1 MSYDNFKQKVWAAG
15 IQKELERLHIFADGV
30 NKEYSGVIKNLG
42 DTVRIKQL
50 GKPTITTDVFKAD
63 TRGLTLDPAETVP
76 DSNISVVVD
85 HRSTFNFKVD
95 DIDEAQG
102 AQGVMEALKG
112 EVSEGLADEQDRY
125 IAGLVNPTANG
136 SGNKVGIVT
145 YNDKY
150 NSGNVVTLTKDNLF
164 SVVDLAQQYL
174 FEQDV
179 STNTQLELIMPPWI
193 NTLFRQNFIATDTDN
208 SGVLKN
214 GKVGMYGAINLKMSN
229 NVSKDG
235 DGNYYVQLRTNRA
248 IAFVEQVTHIEPYRP
263 DLEFT
268 DALKGFNLWGGKIV
282 RPKEMITIV
291 CKPS

>member
-30 NKEYSGVIKNLG
+30 NKEYTGVIKNLG
-42 DTVRIKQL
+42 DTVRIKQV

-63 TRGLTLDPAETVP
+63 TRSLTLSAAETVP
-76 DSNISVVVD
+76 DSNVSVVVD

-112 EVSEGLADEQDRY
+112 EVSEGLADEQDRF
-125 IAGLVNPTANG
+125 IADIAKG
-136 SGNKVGIVT
+136 SVGVVT
-145 YNDKY
+145 YNDKF

-164 SVVDLAQQYL
+164 SVVDLMQQYL

-179 STNTQLELIMPPWI
+179 STNTPLELIMPPWI
-193 NTLFRQNFIATDTDN
+193 NTLFRQNFIKTDTDN
-208 SGVLKN
+208 SAVLKN
-214 GKVGMYGAINLKMSN
+214 GKVGMYGSINLKMSN
-229 NVSKDG
+229 NVAKDAN
-235 DGNYYVQLRTNRA
+235 GNYYIQMRTNRA
-248 IAFVEQVTHIEPYRP
+248 IAFVQQTTHIEPYRP
-263 DLEFT
+263 ESGFS

-282 RPKEMITIV
+282 RPKEIITLV
-291 CKPS
+291 CKPN